1 MTESNPRHTPVL
13 SQDVI
18 RYLAVREGGT
28 YLDCT
33 LGFAG
38 HASQI
43 ARLLGP
49 EGHLIG
55 FDRDPQ
61 ALELAREKLAEL
73 ADEIGP
79 GMPKV
84 TLIGEAFSRVAEH
97 VAPGT
102 LDGLL
107 ADFGV
112 SSMQIDQAERGFS
125 FQADGPLDM
134 RQDTRQGLTAAQVV
148 NEMDESDL
156 ANLIYEYGEERRSR
170 RIARAIVRARPVT
183 TTGQLARIVAGS
195 APALK
200 SDRIHPATRTFQALR
215 IHVNRELDEIRALL
229 EAAPLLLKRESQKSP
244 KAAQAEWPNS
254 RLVVISFHSLEDR
267 IAKDVLR
274 DLAAKGIW
282 TVLTRKPVTAEEA
295 ETDRNPRA
303 RSAKL
308 RAAEMLAPGQTA
320 VKVEFQDSGSG
331 RQLTGFSQ
339 LPRPKAKKPEPE
351 KKKQGSGRK
360 PRLRK

>member
-1 MTESNPRHTPVL
+1 MTDSNPRHVPVL

-18 RYLAVREGGT
+18 RYLDVREGGT

-49 EGHLIG
+49 HGHLIG
-55 FDRDPQ
+55 FDRDPK
-61 ALELAREKLAEL
+61 ALELAAERLKLLAEEL
-73 ADEIGP
+73 GER
-79 GMPKV
+79 MPKL
-84 TLIGEAFSRVAEH
+84 TLIGEAFSKVAEH

-112 SSMQIDQAERGFS
+112 SSMQLDEPERGFS
-125 FQADGPLDM
+125 FQTDGPLDM
-134 RQDTRQGLTAAQVV
+134 RQDTRQGATAAQVV

-200 SDRIHPATRTFQALR
+200 SERIHPATRTFQALR
-215 IHVNRELDEIRALL
+215 IHVNRELDEIRELL
-229 EAAPLLLKRESQKSP
+229 EAAPRLLKSGLLKSP
-244 KAAQAEWPNS
+244 APSHSA

-274 DLAAKGIW
+274 EVQARGEW
-282 TVLTRKPVTAEEA
+282 TVLTRKPVVAEEA
-295 ETDRNPRA
+295 ETNRNPRA

-308 RAAEMLAPGQTA
+308 RAAEKVGPGQVAT
-320 VKVEFQDSGSG
+320 KPGDQGSV
-331 RQLTGFSQ
+331 RQLTGFAQLNSQ
-339 LPRPKAKKPEPE
+339 KPHKPE
-351 KKKQGSGRK
+351 KKQAQHSGKK
-360 PRLRK
+360 PRLRS